1 MIIYIASH
9 SNNTIINRAIEDSA
23 GRIILPKVE
32 INFNFTTFVKQQL
45 EQIQMAKIFI
55 IDISALSDSDDDIVM
70 SLNSF
75 RLINDEIKV
84 IIVAPFKN
92 PGDKLLNEIFAMGI
106 YDIVTF
112 ESETDKEK
120 VIEEIAFC
128 IQEGKK
134 YKDSVIYKGGAERKD
149 KEGVSKKGK
158 KQIVTEKIVVK
169 TETSVSKALIGFI
182 GMQSRIGVTH
192 NCIASANYLRKMG
205 YSVAV
210 LESNKNLNKVLESI
224 KNMEEIEEHID
235 ERYFTYEKIDYYPD
249 YDISESYKIQA
260 KGYNFIL
267 IDFGN
272 YITGMD
278 LIELNRCVKSIV
290 LLGSKPW
297 EIGEANN
304 LFSNV
309 DTTLLESYNYLFNFT
324 SKEKEDFLKES
335 MGDLKKVYFAN
346 YSPNP
351 FKVEEYEVFKT
362 IFSEYTKSCEE
373 KMERR
378 SIFNKL
384 FGGREC

>member
-23 GRIILPKVE
+23 GRIILAKIE

-55 IDISALSDSDDDIVM
+55 IDISALNDSDDDIIM

-84 IIVAPFKN
+84 IIIAPFKN

-106 YDIVTF
+106 YDIIRF
-112 ESETDKEK
+112 DSETDKEK

-134 YKDSVIYKGGAERKD
+134 YKDSVIYKGGAERKE
-149 KEGVSKKGK
+149 KEAVTKRGK
-158 KQIVTEKIVVK
+158 KQVVTEKIVVK

-182 GMQSRIGVTH
+182 GVQSRIGVTH
-192 NCIASANYLRKMG
+192 NTIVCGNYLRKMG

-210 LESNKNLNKVLESI
+210 LENNKNLNKVFESI
-224 KNMEEIEEHID
+224 KYMEVIEDHIS
-235 ERYFTYEKIDYYPD
+235 EGYFTYEKVDYYPD

-267 IDFGN
+267 IDFGT
-272 YITGMD
+272 YIPGQD

-290 LLGSKPW
+290 IMGSKSW

-309 DTTLLESYNYLFNFT
+309 DTTLLEDYYYLFNFT
-324 SKEKEDFLKES
+324 SKENANFLKES

-346 YSPNP
+346 YNPNP
-351 FKVEEYEVFKT
+351 FKAEEYEDLET
-362 IFSEYTKSCEE
+362 IFSEYTKSGDE
-373 KMERR
+373 KIARR
-378 SIFNKL
+378 GIFNKI
-384 FGGREC
+384 FGG